1 MEADISTG
9 SGSTH
14 TEKCCICH
22 TSEKLSPCHTCSLVF
37 HSECMPAGW
46 VRNSLNQLFCSIC
59 VDRKWDRSPPVLTP
73 PVSPRAQQAR
83 LHESVVAA
91 GGTGDDNPTTSAS
104 RPDHGTVSS
113 IDQSSAHNLQ
123 NSGSAG
129 QIPVIVPGGV
139 ASNSNQAVDTS
150 TLEPKRRQRKS
161 RYSTLAADVDL
172 ALATIYR
179 EVESIPLL
187 RSQFEDLRAENA
199 QQSQTIK
206 IYEQNLIA
214 LRREIE
220 RLKTHASN
228 SESVNKELNELRER
242 NSSLEAELQLSMQQ
256 SAAAK
261 ELKERLAQLLNN

>member
-1 MEADISTG
+1 
-9 SGSTH
+9 
-14 TEKCCICH
+14 
-22 TSEKLSPCHTCSLVF
+22 
-37 HSECMPAGW
+37 MPAGW
-46 VRNSLNQLFCSIC
+46 VRNSSNQLFCSIC
-59 VDRKWDRSPPVLTP
+59 VDRKWDRSPPLLTP

-83 LHESVVAA
+83 LNESGVTASGPENPAA
-91 GGTGDDNPTTSAS
+91 SRS
-104 RPDHGTVSS
+104 RPDHGIASS
-113 IDQSSAHNLQ
+113 IDESSAHHL
-123 NSGSAG
+123 SGSGTAG
-129 QIPVIVPGGV
+129 ENPVI
-139 ASNSNQAVDTS
+139 ASGDIAPNSNRARNAS
-150 TLEPKRRQRKS
+150 SPEPKRRQRKS

-187 RSQFEDLRAENA
+187 RSQIEDLRSENA

-220 RLKTHASN
+220 RLKTHATN
-228 SESVNKELNELRER
+228 SESASKELDELRER

-261 ELKERLAQLLNN
+261 ELKERLAQLLSN

>member
-1 MEADISTG
+1 MEADVSTG
-9 SGSTH
+9 SGSPH
-14 TEKCCICH
+14 KEKCCICH

-37 HSECMPAGW
+37 HPECIPAGW

-59 VDRKWDRSPPVLTP
+59 VDRKWDRSPPLLTP
-73 PVSPRAQQAR
+73 PVSPRAQLAQ
-83 LHESVVAA
+83 LNGLGHTFA
-91 GGTGDDNPTTSAS
+91 GAEKNPLISAS
-104 RPDHGTVSS
+104 RPDHEVVSS
-113 IDQSSAHNLQ
+113 IDQSSAHHL
-123 NSGSAG
+123 SGPGSAG
-129 QIPVIVPGGV
+129 ENPVIASGGI
-139 ASNSNQAVDTS
+139 APNSNRARNAS
-150 TLEPKRRQRKS
+150 SPEPKRRQRKS

-187 RSQFEDLRAENA
+187 RSQIEDLRSKNA
-199 QQSQTIK
+199 QQSQTIT

-220 RLKTHASN
+220 RLKTHATN
-228 SESVNKELNELRER
+228 SESASKELDELRER

-261 ELKERLAQLLNN
+261 ELKERLAQLLSN